1 MYIDKEQCSPLWQ
14 DMNHEMAHLDQQEA
28 GPSCRMY
35 Q

>member
-1 MYIDKEQCSPLWQ
+1 
-14 DMNHEMAHLDQQEA
+14 MNHEMAHLDQQEA